1 MQAGQSPRTAGAP
14 APHLRAQGSAKQL
27 IVDGAPFL
35 ILGGELHNSS
45 ASSLEYMRPIW
56 ERMVA
61 LNFNTVLAPISWE
74 LIEPEEG
81 TFDFTLVDGLIQ
93 DARRHELRLVFLW
106 FGSWKNGQ
114 SSYAP
119 VWVKQDTARFP
130 RVMTRGGEPLEVLTP
145 LAESSREAD
154 ARAFAALMRH
164 IRAVDGDVHTVI
176 MVQVENEVGVLSD
189 TRDWSELA
197 ERTFAAAVPGELID
211 QLQRSRQ
218 ELAPE
223 LAACWETSGF
233 AAAGSWAQVFGAGD
247 ATDEIFMAWHYAR
260 YVDEVARAGK
270 AEYDIPMF
278 VNAWLNARET
288 QPGTYP
294 SGGPLPHVLDIWLAG
309 VSQIDILTPD
319 IYAPNFAYWCDRYTH
334 RGNPLFI
341 PEMRPDA
348 DGARNVFYALGQHD
362 AIGVSPFAVDSL
374 TEPRDAPLAKSYAAL
389 RQVAPLILAAQGHGA
404 MAGFL
409 LDTERPSVTREI
421 GDYRLE
427 ISLDEVFHFKAEIGY
442 GLVIAVGP
450 DEFVGVGS
458 GFRVIFRPKDQTGA
472 RVGIAAVD
480 EGEYRGGRWVP
491 GRRLNGDEND
501 QGRTWRFSPG
511 RSASSAAGCTASA
524 RPSHTGASAYA
535 GRFQG
540 GRSPP

>member
-1 MQAGQSPRTAGAP
+1 MQAAQPARDALSA
-14 APHLRAQGSAKQL
+14 APHVRSQGSATQL
-27 IVDGAPFL
+27 VVDGKPFL

-45 ASSLEYMRPIW
+45 ASSLDYMRPIW

-61 LNFNTVLAPISWE
+61 LNFNTVLAPVSWE

-81 TFDFTLVDGLIQ
+81 VFDFTLVDGLIQ
-93 DARRHELRLVFLW
+93 DARRHELRLIFLW

-119 VWVKQDTARFP
+119 VWVKQDTRRFL
-130 RVMTRGGEPLEVLTP
+130 RVVTRGGEALEVLTP
-145 LAESSREAD
+145 LAEASRQAD

-176 MVQVENEVGVLSD
+176 MVQVENEVGVLGD
-189 TRDWSELA
+189 TRDHSRLAEQAFAGPVPSELMDQLQRHRQELVAELA
-197 ERTFAAAVPGELID
+197 ER
-211 QLQRSRQ
+211 
-218 ELAPE
+218 
-223 LAACWETSGF
+223 WEASGF
-233 AAAGSWAQVFGAGD
+233 ATEGSWKQVFGAGD

-288 QPGTYP
+288 QPGEYP
-294 SGGPLPHVLDIWLAG
+294 SGGPLPHVMDVWLAG
-309 VSQIDILTPD
+309 VSHIDMLTPD
-319 IYAPNFAYWCDRYTH
+319 IYAPNFTYWCERYTH

-341 PEMRPDA
+341 PEMRPDEI
-348 DGARNVFYALGQHD
+348 GARNVFYAIGQHD
-362 AIGVSPFAVDSL
+362 AIGTSPFAVDSL
-374 TEPRDAPLAKSYAAL
+374 TEPQNSALARSYAAL
-389 RQVAPLILAAQGHGA
+389 RQVAPLILEAQGRSA

-409 LDTERPSVTREI
+409 LDAEQPSVTREL

-427 ISLDEVFHFKAEIGY
+427 ISLDEVFHFKAELGY

-458 GFRVIFRPKDQTGA
+458 GFRVIFRPKEEAGA

-480 EGEYRGGRWVP
+480 EGEYRGGRWIP

-501 QGRTWRFSPG
+501 QGRTWRFSPQRIG
-511 RSASSAAGCTASA
+511 VERC
-524 RPSHTGASAYA
+524 RLY
-535 GRFQG
+535 RYE
-540 GRSPP
+540 